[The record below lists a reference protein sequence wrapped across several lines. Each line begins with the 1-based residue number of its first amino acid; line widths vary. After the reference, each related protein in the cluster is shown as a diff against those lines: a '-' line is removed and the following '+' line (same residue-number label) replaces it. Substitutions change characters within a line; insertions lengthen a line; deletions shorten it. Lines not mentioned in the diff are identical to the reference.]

1 MKIYSFYKLNR
12 SPLALEIFHATLQ
25 SFKNI
30 NVSRGEL
37 RL

>member
-1 MKIYSFYKLNR
+1 MKTYAFYKLNR
-12 SPLALEIFHATLQ
+12 SPLASKIFHAVLQ

-30 NVSRGEL
+30 NVSRVIL